1 MLLLI
6 SSRTQI
12 SQTSLK
18 INRVGEVLCLLRA
31 DISILAI
38 RLILVSKKKVIENN
52 NVVNSGFGYFKL

>member
-18 INRVGEVLCLLRA
+18 VNRVGEVLCLLRA

-38 RLILVSKKKVIENN
+38 RLILVLKKKVM
-52 NVVNSGFGYFKL
+52 

>member
-38 RLILVSKKKVIENN
+38 RLILVSKKKVMENN

>member
-18 INRVGEVLCLLRA
+18 VNRVGEVLCLLRA

-38 RLILVSKKKVIENN
+38 RLILVSKKKVMENN